1 MDHLSGLDATFLHVE
16 SPETPMHVA
25 SLHVLDLPEGY
36 RGDYCEDV
44 RHHLQERQ
52 HLADLL
58 TRRLALM
65 PFDLSDPVWVRD
77 DDIDWDYHVRPITL
91 PAPGSNAQLQALVA
105 RLHSSLLDRSRPLW
119 EVAVITG
126 LKSGQVALYLKV
138 HHCGIDGQSGVAL
151 GNALFDRVASGRVV
165 PAPLPRPPA
174 RQRDLGVA
182 ELAAAAL
189 KNTGRQYLKLL
200 RMTPSMARAAKTVLL
215 PAPGEDGKRS
225 WRLPKSL
232 QLLAPRTPFNVTITN
247 QRSFAAR
254 TVPLAEVKY
263 MAKHLGGS
271 VNDVVMATTSGALRR
286 YLTEL
291 GCLPE
296 KSLTAAVP
304 VSLRTPGD
312 SRANNQVS
320 MMVVPLCTQEGDRA
334 QRFHAI
340 HDAAQANKGVMGQ
353 IKAAIPTD
361 YPIFAAPWLISG
373 LNTMLARSK
382 LINQLPPLANVVI
395 SNVAGIQDTLYCAGA
410 RVVCYYP
417 LSIPTHGMALNV
429 TVQSYNGRVDYGLI
443 ACRQAVPQIHELADF
458 VLEEHQQLLALAR
471 QAEANG
477 GKPVAAA
484 APAKATDKTA
494 LPRKSASVA
503 ATGPGPN
510 AAQAAAASASPTP
523 APRRSRATATPKP
536 AAAASPAASTAPT
549 ASRSGTTSPATKRR
563 SPGAAATAATAAPA
577 AAKRPAS
584 PRSRGAAAKATAAT
598 VTAPAPAPAP
608 ATGIGASAA
617 NADSGRGTS
626 PTPASASAATSAA

>member
-36 RGDYCEDV
+36 QGDYCEDV

-91 PAPGSNAQLQALVA
+91 PSPGSNAQLQALVA

-182 ELAAAAL
+182 EMAAAAL

-215 PAPGEDGKRS
+215 PTPGEDGKRS

-263 MAKHLGGS
+263 VAKHLGGS
-271 VNDVVMATTSGALRR
+271 VNDVVMATTSCALRR

-395 SNVAGIQDTLYCAGA
+395 SNVAGIQDTLSCAGA
-410 RVVCYYP
+410 GVVCYYP

-471 QAEANG
+471 QAEAKG

-484 APAKATDKTA
+484 APAQTPGQARNLA
-494 LPRKSASVA
+494 QGAAS
-503 ATGPGPN
+503 
-510 AAQAAAASASPTP
+510 SASPAP
-523 APRRSRATATPKP
+523 ALRRSRATTSKP
-536 AAAASPAASTAPT
+536 AAAS
-549 ASRSGTTSPATKRR
+549 SPATKRR
-563 SPGAAATAATAAPA
+563 SPGTAATPATPAPAAAPA
-577 AAKRPAS
+577 AARRPAR
-584 PRSRGAAAKATAAT
+584 PRSRAAAAKTTVAAAT
-598 VTAPAPAPAP
+598 TTVA
-608 ATGIGASAA
+608 GASPAV
-617 NADSGRGTS
+617 ADSSGSSTS
-626 PTPASASAATSAA
+626 PTPASASTATSAA

>member
-36 RGDYCEDV
+36 QGDYCEDV

-91 PAPGSNAQLQALVA
+91 PSPGSNAQLQALVA

-477 GKPVAAA
+477 GKPVVAA

-494 LPRKSASVA
+494 LPPKSASTA
-503 ATGPGPN
+503 PTGPSQN
-510 AAQAAAASASPTP
+510 AAQADAANASPAP
-523 APRRSRATATPKP
+523 APRRSRTTATSKP
-536 AAAASPAASTAPT
+536 AAASSPAPT
-549 ASRSGTTSPATKRR
+549 AARSRTPRPAAKAR
-563 SPGAAATAATAAPA
+563 SLAAVATPA

-584 PRSRGAAAKATAAT
+584 PRSRPAAAKTT
-598 VTAPAPAPAP
+598 VAP
-608 ATGIGASAA
+608 ATTTGTATSPAV
-617 NADSGRGTS
+617 ADNGSSTS

>member
-36 RGDYCEDV
+36 QGDYCEDV

-91 PAPGSNAQLQALVA
+91 PSPGSNAQLQALVA

-126 LKSGQVALYLKV
+126 LRSGQVALYLKV

-151 GNALFDRVASGRVV
+151 GNALFDRVAHGRVV

-477 GKPVAAA
+477 GKPVVAA

-494 LPRKSASVA
+494 SPRKSASVA

-549 ASRSGTTSPATKRR
+549 ASRSRTTSPATKRR

-598 VTAPAPAPAP
+598 VTAPA
-608 ATGIGASAA
+608 TGIGASPA

-626 PTPASASAATSAA
+626 PTPVTASAATSAA

>member
-151 GNALFDRVASGRVV
+151 GNALFDRVAHGRVV

-182 ELAAAAL
+182 ELAVAAL
-189 KNTGRQYLKLL
+189 KNTGRQYMKLL

-225 WRLPKSL
+225 WRLPKNL
-232 QLLAPRTPFNVTITN
+232 PLLAPRTPFNVTITN

-263 MAKHLGGS
+263 VAKHLGGS
-271 VNDVVMATTSGALRR
+271 VNDVVMASTSGALRR

-312 SRANNQVS
+312 SRSNNQVS

-334 QRFHAI
+334 QRFHDI
-340 HDAAQANKGVMGQ
+340 HDAALANKGVMGQ

-382 LINQLPPLANVVI
+382 LMNQLPPLANVVI
-395 SNVAGIQDTLYCAGA
+395 SNVAGLQDSLYCAGA

-471 QAEANG
+471 QAEAKG
-477 GKPVAAA
+477 GKPV
-484 APAKATDKTA
+484 
-494 LPRKSASVA
+494 VA
-503 ATGPGPN
+503 ATPTKAPGKT
-510 AAQAAAASASPTP
+510 AVQRKTAHASPVP
-523 APRRSRATATPKP
+523 APRRSKSTPTSKS
-536 AAAASPAASTAPT
+536 AAAASTAA
-549 ASRSGTTSPATKRR
+549 RRR
-563 SPGAAATAATAAPA
+563 SPAATAPAAT

-584 PRSRGAAAKATAAT
+584 PRRRGAVAKAPVTTAAT
-598 VTAPAPAPAP
+598 EAGP
-608 ATGIGASAA
+608 TGPDRRNSTSTASAT
-617 NADSGRGTS
+617 TS
-626 PTPASASAATSAA
+626 VA

>member
-36 RGDYCEDV
+36 QGDYCEDV

-91 PAPGSNAQLQALVA
+91 PSPGSNAQLQALVA

-225 WRLPKSL
+225 WRLPKNL

-263 MAKHLGGS
+263 VAKHLGGS

-382 LINQLPPLANVVI
+382 LINQLPPMANVVI
-395 SNVAGIQDTLYCAGA
+395 SNVAGIQEALYCAGA

-471 QAEANG
+471 QAEAHG
-477 GKPVAAA
+477 G
-484 APAKATDKTA
+484 
-494 LPRKSASVA
+494 
-503 ATGPGPN
+503 
-510 AAQAAAASASPTP
+510 
-523 APRRSRATATPKP
+523 KP
-536 AAAASPAASTAPT
+536 AAAAAPGQTTGPTTGARKSASTASSGQTQSLAQGTTPGSSPT
-549 ASRSGTTSPATKRR
+549 PARATARPRPAAARRTTATADKPTAPSAKTTPASRSARPAAKRSSPEGSATQAAPGTAPTKRPARPRSRTAAAAKAAPTTATTSPGANQAGADSGAT
-563 SPGAAATAATAAPA
+563 STATTASTGAAAATA
-577 AAKRPAS
+577 
-584 PRSRGAAAKATAAT
+584 
-598 VTAPAPAPAP
+598 
-608 ATGIGASAA
+608 
-617 NADSGRGTS
+617 
-626 PTPASASAATSAA
+626 

>member
-16 SPETPMHVA
+16 SPETPMHVG
-25 SLHVLDLPEGY
+25 SLHVLDLPAGY
-36 RGDYCEDV
+36 QGDYCVDV

-151 GNALFDRVASGRVV
+151 GNALFDRVARGRVV
-165 PAPLPRPPA
+165 PAPLPRPPQ
-174 RQRDLGVA
+174 RHRDLGVA

-254 TVPLAEVKY
+254 TVALAEVKY
-263 MAKHLGGS
+263 VAKHLGGS

-373 LNTMLARSK
+373 LNTMLARTK
-382 LINQLPPLANVVI
+382 LLNQLPPLANVVI

-417 LSIPTHGMALNV
+417 VSIPTHGMALNV

-458 VLEEHQQLLALAR
+458 VLEEHQQLLALAH

-477 GKPVAAA
+477 GQAEIAAA
-484 APAKATDKTA
+484 APPTTGHTAGARKNASAAPTGQAKKLAQT
-494 LPRKSASVA
+494 A
-503 ATGPGPN
+503 AT
-510 AAQAAAASASPTP
+510 SATP
-523 APRRSRATATPKP
+523 ATARRSTATAGKAP
-536 AAAASPAASTAPT
+536 APSSKTT
-549 ASRSGTTSPATKRR
+549 KASRSARPATQR
-563 SPGAAATAATAAPA
+563 SSTGGAATPAAPGPA
-577 AAKRPAS
+577 PAKRPAR
-584 PRSRGAAAKATAAT
+584 PRGRATTDKATQAAT
-598 VTAPAPAPAP
+598 TSAP
-608 ATGIGASAA
+608 ATGTGASL
-617 NADSGRGTS
+617 ADADGGTVTS
-626 PTPASASAATSAA
+626 ATAASAGAATATA

>member
-1 MDHLSGLDATFLHVE
+1 MKTLSGLDASFLYLE
-16 SPETPMHVA
+16 CAEMPMHVG
-25 SLHVLDLPEGY
+25 SLHLYELPEGFK
-36 RGDYCEDV
+36 GSFHQAV
-44 RHHLQERQ
+44 QG
-52 HLADLL
+52 
-58 TRRLALM
+58 
-65 PFDLSDPVWVRD
+65 
-77 DDIDWDYHVRPITL
+77 HV
-91 PAPGSNAQLQALVA
+91 AA
-105 RLHSSLLDRSRPLW
+105 RLHLAPLFRQQLAFMPLDLGHPSWVQADEVDLDFHVRQAANKKLSRHEVEAICAQLHGQLLDRSRPLW

-215 PAPGEDGKRS
+215 PTPGEDGKRS

-291 GCLPE
+291 GCLPD

-395 SNVAGIQDTLYCAGA
+395 SNVAGIQDPLYCAGA

-477 GKPVAAA
+477 GKPVVSA

-494 LPRKSASVA
+494 LPRKSASA
-503 ATGPGPN
+503 APTGPSQD
-510 AAQAAAASASPTP
+510 AAQADAAKASPAP
-523 APRRSRATATPKP
+523 APRRSRTTATSKP
-536 AAAASPAASTAPT
+536 AAASSPAPT
-549 ASRSGTTSPATKRR
+549 AARSRTPRPAAKAR
-563 SPGAAATAATAAPA
+563 SLAAVATPA

-584 PRSRGAAAKATAAT
+584 PRSRAAAAKTT
-598 VTAPAPAPAP
+598 VAP
-608 ATGIGASAA
+608 ATTTGTATSPAV
-617 NADSGRGTS
+617 ADNGSSTS

>member
-91 PAPGSNAQLQALVA
+91 PAPGSNDQLQALVA

-151 GNALFDRVASGRVV
+151 GNALFDRVAHGRVV

-182 ELAAAAL
+182 ELAVAAL
-189 KNTGRQYLKLL
+189 KNTGRQYMKLL

-215 PAPGEDGKRS
+215 PAAGEDGKRS
-225 WRLPKSL
+225 WRLPKNL
-232 QLLAPRTPFNVTITN
+232 PLLAPRTPFNVTITN

-263 MAKHLGGS
+263 VAKHLGGS
-271 VNDVVMATTSGALRR
+271 VNDVVMASTSGALRR

-312 SRANNQVS
+312 SRSNNQVS

-334 QRFHAI
+334 QRFHDI

-395 SNVAGIQDTLYCAGA
+395 SNVAGLQESLYCAGA

-471 QAEANG
+471 QAEAKG
-477 GKPVAAA
+477 GKPVVAAT
-484 APAKATDKTA
+484 PAKTPGKTA
-494 LPRKSASVA
+494 LPRKSAAAAPSAPSQTSVPSK
-503 ATGPGPN
+503 T
-510 AAQAAAASASPTP
+510 AQASPVP
-523 APRRSRATATPKP
+523 APRRNKTPPTSKS
-536 AAAASPAASTAPT
+536 AAAP
-549 ASRSGTTSPATKRR
+549 SPATRRR
-563 SPGAAATAATAAPA
+563 SPGATATTTAPAAT

-584 PRSRGAAAKATAAT
+584 PRRRGAVAKAPVATAAT
-598 VTAPAPAPAP
+598 P
-608 ATGIGASAA
+608 ATPATEASPIGPA
-617 NADSGRGTS
+617 RGNSTS
-626 PTPASASAATSAA
+626 TSAATSAA

>member
-151 GNALFDRVASGRVV
+151 GNALFDRVAHGRVV

-189 KNTGRQYLKLL
+189 KNTGRQYMKLL

-225 WRLPKSL
+225 WRLPKNL

-263 MAKHLGGS
+263 VAKHLGGS

-312 SRANNQVS
+312 SRSNNQVS

-334 QRFHAI
+334 QRFHDI

-395 SNVAGIQDTLYCAGA
+395 SNVAGLQDTLYCAGA

-477 GKPVAAA
+477 GKPVVAT
-484 APAKATDKTA
+484 APAQAKDKTA

-503 ATGPGPN
+503 STGPGPK
-510 AAQAAAASASPTP
+510 ATQAATASDSLAP

-536 AAAASPAASTAPT
+536 AAAASPATT
-549 ASRSGTTSPATKRR
+549 ASRNRTTSPATQRR
-563 SPGAAATAATAAPA
+563 SPSAAATAAPSAPA

-584 PRSRGAAAKATAAT
+584 PRRRGAAAKATA
-598 VTAPAPAPAP
+598 APAP
-608 ATGIGASAA
+608 ATGIGASPAH
-617 NADSGRGTS
+617 ADSGSGGTS
-626 PTPASASAATSAA
+626 PTTETASAATSAA

>member
-16 SPETPMHVA
+16 SPETPMHVG

-36 RGDYCEDV
+36 QGDYCVDV
-44 RHHLQERQ
+44 RQHLQERQ

-151 GNALFDRVASGRVV
+151 GNALFDRVARGRVV
-165 PAPLPRPPA
+165 PAPLPRPPQ
-174 RQRDLGVA
+174 RHRDLGVA
-182 ELAAAAL
+182 ELATAAL

-263 MAKHLGGS
+263 VAKHLGGS

-312 SRANNQVS
+312 STANNQVS

-334 QRFHAI
+334 QRFHDI
-340 HDAAQANKGVMGQ
+340 HSAAQANKGVMGQ

-361 YPIFAAPWLISG
+361 YPILAAPWLISG

-417 LSIPTHGMALNV
+417 VSIPTHGMALNV
-429 TVQSYNGRVDYGLI
+429 TVQSYNGRIDYGLI

-477 GKPVAAA
+477 GQPQN
-484 APAKATDKTA
+484 PAQ
-494 LPRKSASVA
+494 
-503 ATGPGPN
+503 G
-510 AAQAAAASASPTP
+510 AAASAAP
-523 APRRSRATATPKP
+523 APAPQRRRAASANKP
-536 AAAASPAASTAPT
+536 AAASDAAAKAKRRDAS
-549 ASRSGTTSPATKRR
+549 SPATKRR
-563 SPGAAATAATAAPA
+563 SPGAAATPAAPARPATPAPA

-584 PRSRGAAAKATAAT
+584 PRQRIAVAKTTAAAS
-598 VTAPAPAPAP
+598 P
-608 ATGIGASAA
+608 ATGTGARPADAGS
-617 NADSGRGTS
+617 DSGSS
-626 PTPASASAATSAA
+626 PTPATTSSATSAA